1 MAGYDAEVAVIGGG
15 VVGCAVAE
23 ALAVRGVATILIE
36 AGGSLGGAASGSN
49 SGILHTGF
57 DSVPGEL
64 ETELIL
70 RSGRLREQLVPALG
84 VDVRRCGARLRGHDD
99 AQHAAIARL
108 AANARRN
115 GVEVELHAPGE
126 LIVPGES
133 ITDPLG
139 FTVALG
145 ERAQAAGASLRLDC
159 PVAALAAGAGGGV
172 RIELSG
178 GGELRARGVANC
190 AGLFADELA
199 AVEGDSPFEV
209 YPRKGEFL
217 VFEQPGERLDEILL
231 PVPSAAGKGVLVF
244 PTVDGHVIAGPTAR
258 DREDKRDWSVE
269 DDARELILN
278 RARAMFPP
286 LEEREP
292 IAAYAGLRPA
302 GRGVNYAIAP
312 SRALPGL
319 VNAGAIRSTG
329 LTAAPAI
336 GEHVAGLLAAAA
348 GLRLAEP
355 AKLAPLPAAAPAEP
369 WWRVAAERSRRSAMG
384 AA

>member
-1 MAGYDAEVAVIGGG
+1 MSGYDAEVAVIGGG
-15 VVGCAVAE
+15 IVGCAVAE

-36 AGGSLGGAASGSN
+36 AGASLGGAASGSN

-70 RSGRLREQLVPALG
+70 RSGPLREQLAPALG
-84 VDVRRCGARLRGHDD
+84 VIVRRCGARLRGHDD

-108 AANARRN
+108 AANAARN
-115 GVEVELHAPGE
+115 GVEVDLRGPGE

-133 ITDPLG
+133 ITDPLA
-139 FTVALG
+139 FTAALG
-145 ERAQAAGASLRLDC
+145 ERARAAGAAVRLDC
-159 PVAALAAGAGGGV
+159 PVAALAAGGGGGV
-172 RIELSG
+172 RVELSG
-178 GGELRARGVANC
+178 GGELLARGVANC

-199 AVEGDSPFEV
+199 AVGGESPFEV

-258 DREDKRDWSVE
+258 DREDKRDWAVE
-269 DDARELILN
+269 QDAGELILN
-278 RARAMFPP
+278 RARTIFPP
-286 LEEREP
+286 LEGREP

-312 SRALPGL
+312 SRTLPGL
-319 VNAGAIRSTG
+319 VNAAAIRSTG

-336 GEHVAGLLAAAA
+336 GEYVAGLLAAAT

-355 AKLAPLPAAAPAEP
+355 AKLAPLPGRAPEEP
-369 WWRVAAERSRRSAMG
+369 WWRVAAERSRRSARG